1 MEEKMPKG
9 YIVAHIRV
17 HDGEG
22 YEEFKRMAGPAI
34 ADHGGRVLVRNPKA
48 EHREGNLL
56 GDVVV
61 IEFDTLDA
69 ARRFYESDA
78 YTAARR
84 VRERV
89 AETDLL
95 LVEGVA

>member
-1 MEEKMPKG
+1 
-9 YIVAHIRV
+9 
-17 HDGEG
+17 
-22 YEEFKRMAGPAI
+22 
-34 ADHGGRVLVRNPKA
+34 VLVRNPEA
-48 EHREGNLL
+48 DHREGNLR
-56 GDVVV
+56 GTVVV
-61 IEFDTLDA
+61 IEFDNMEA

-84 VRERV
+84 VRERA

>member
-1 MEEKMPKG
+1 MPKA
-9 YIVAHIRV
+9 YLIAHLRV
-17 HDGEG
+17 HDREA
-22 YEEFKRMAGPAI
+22 YEEFRSISSPVI
-34 ADHGGRVLVRNPKA
+34 ADHGGRVLVRNPEA
-48 EHREGNLL
+48 DHREGELR
-56 GDVVV
+56 GTVIV
-61 IEFDTLDA
+61 IEFDDMEA

-84 VRERV
+84 VRERA